1 MTTYLEDFN
10 RVFIGTTAPNGETYV
25 NNGGWSISSNQGLS
39 ATNYSWDT
47 LVYEHGL
54 TNPTIEVTPVATDID
69 DFWGIVIRYT
79 DVNNFIMLNITG
91 NDNYISIF
99 RREAG
104 FDYNISGDGVGPYSG
119 LAFWDI
125 GVSGPYP
132 LKVYVVGDDFL
143 VYANDVYVGT
153 GTSSFLSGSTYAGI
167 GAYNASLF
175 DNFSIYTE
183 DVVPPEEPITTS
195 TDGGWGFIP
204 LI

>member
-10 RVFIGTTAPNGETYV
+10 RTFIGTTAPNGETYV
-25 NNGGWSISSNQGLS
+25 NNGGWSIDSNQGLS
-39 ATNYSWDT
+39 PADPSWNT
-47 LVYEHGL
+47 LIYEHGL
-54 TNPTIEVTPVATDID
+54 TDPTIEVTPVATDID
-69 DFWGIVIRYT
+69 DYWGIIVRYT
-79 DVNNFIMLNITG
+79 DTNNWIVATIENTT
-91 NDNYISIF
+91 NYVSMF

-104 FDYNISGDGVGPYSG
+104 FDYTISGDGVGPYAG
-119 LAFWDI
+119 LAFWNI
-125 GVSGPYP
+125 GVPGPYP